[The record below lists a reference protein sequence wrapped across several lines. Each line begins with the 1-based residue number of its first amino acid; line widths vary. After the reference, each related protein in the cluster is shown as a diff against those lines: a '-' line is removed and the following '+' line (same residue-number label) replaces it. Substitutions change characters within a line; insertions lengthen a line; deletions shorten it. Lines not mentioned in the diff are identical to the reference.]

1 MPFDGFLN
9 DDAIRAKAPSVFAT
23 QAADNVSAKYAY
35 LPTYQAVRAMRV
47 MGFEVAKVR
56 EGYKRSP
63 EGRNYAIHE
72 LRLRKVGA
80 EPHRELGD
88 LVPEVL
94 LRNSHD
100 RTSGFSLS
108 AGIFRLVCLNGMTV
122 AEAGFNV
129 NLRHVG
135 AHQLDRLH
143 AGIATIQSQLPKTLE
158 IARDWSQIEL
168 TSSQQVTLAATAIE
182 IRGTTVSPH
191 VAELLRPRRW
201 ADSGNSLWSV
211 FNRLQENLTVGGVR
225 GQNANGQRRRV
236 SGIRTLAADV
246 SFNTKLW
253 NAASELAAEVRPVS
267 VVLS

>member
-56 EGYKRSP
+56 EGYKRSV

-72 LRLRKVGA
+72 LRMRKVGA

-122 AEAGFNV
+122 AESGFHV

-143 AGIATIQSQLPKTLE
+143 TGIAMIQSQLPKTLE
-158 IARDWSQIEL
+158 IARDWSKIVL
-168 TSSQQVTLAATAIE
+168 SLDQVSRFAQKALE
-182 IRGTTVSPH
+182 IRGTSIDIQPAQV
-191 VAELLRPRRW
+191 LRPRRYNDEN
-201 ADSGNSLWSV
+201 ASLWNV
-211 FNRLQENLTVGGVR
+211 FNRVQENLTVGGMR
-225 GQNANGQRRRV
+225 GQGANGQRRAV

-253 NAASELAAEVRPVS
+253 AAASELAAEVKPVS
-267 VVLS
+267 VVSA

>member
-23 QAADNVSAKYAY
+23 QAADTVSAKYAY

-72 LRLRKVGA
+72 LRMRKVGV

-122 AEAGFNV
+122 AESGFNV

-143 AGIATIQSQLPKTLE
+143 AGIAMIQSQLPKTLE
-158 IARDWSQIEL
+158 VARSWAQIPL
-168 TSSQQVTLAATAIE
+168 QPVQQVQLAQRALE
-182 IRGTTVSPH
+182 IRGTSV
-191 VAELLRPRRW
+191 VADIDSLLRPRRYND
-201 ADSGNSLWSV
+201 AGDNLWSV
-211 FNRLQENLTVGGVR
+211 FNRVQENLTVGGVR
-225 GQNANGQRRRV
+225 GRGANGQRRTV

-253 NAASELAAEVRPVS
+253 AAASELAAEVKPVS
-267 VVLS
+267 VVLA

>member
-35 LPTYQAVRAMRV
+35 LPTYQAVRAMRT

-56 EGYKRSP
+56 EGYKRSA
-63 EGRNYAIHE
+63 EGRNFAIHE
-72 LRLRKVGA
+72 LRMRKVGA

-143 AGIATIQSQLPKTLE
+143 AGIAMIQSQLPKTLE
-158 IARDWSQIEL
+158 IARDWSQI
-168 TSSQQVTLAATAIE
+168 TLSTDQAQRLAGRATD
-182 IRGTTVSPH
+182 IRGTS
-191 VAELLRPRRW
+191 VAPDIASLLRPRRW
-201 ADSGNSLWSV
+201 ADNGDSLWAV
-211 FNRLQENLTVGGVR
+211 FNRLQENLTVGGIR
-225 GQNANGQRRRV
+225 GTSESGQRRRV
-236 SGIRTLAADV
+236 QGIRTLAADV

-253 NAASELAAEVRPVS
+253 AAASELAAEVKPVS
-267 VVLS
+267 VVLA

>member
-1 MPFDGFLN
+1 MPSDGFLN

-23 QAADNVSAKYAY
+23 QAADTVSAKYAY

-47 MGFEVAKVR
+47 MGFEVANVR

-63 EGRNYAIHE
+63 EGRNFAIHE
-72 LRLRKVGA
+72 LRMRKVGV

-122 AEAGFNV
+122 AESGFHV

-143 AGIATIQSQLPKTLE
+143 AGIAMIQSQLPKTLE
-158 IARDWSQIEL
+158 IARDWSQIQL
-168 TSSQQVTLAATAIE
+168 QPLQQVQLAQRALE
-182 IRGTTVSPH
+182 IRGTSVEVDIAS
-191 VAELLRPRRW
+191 LLRPRRYND
-201 ADSGNSLWSV
+201 AGDSLWSV
-211 FNRLQENLTVGGVR
+211 FNRVQENLTVGGVR
-225 GQNANGQRRRV
+225 GRGTNGQRRSV

-253 NAASELAAEVRPVS
+253 SAASELAAEVRPVS
-267 VVLS
+267 VSLT